1 MKRIAWLLVAVLV
14 SAISLYAQD
23 KSKATAM
30 TGTLCYSK
38 CVTQSADHA
47 ACDPNCTDKS
57 GDIVLVDDHGHVL
70 QIANQGKVKSMAG
83 KKCKMMCRPVKGKK
97 DTMHVDSVIEYG
109 GGG

>member
-23 KSKATAM
+23 KGKAIAM
-30 TGTLCYSK
+30 TGMLCNSK

-47 ACDPNCTDKS
+47 VCDPNCADKS
-57 GDIVLVDDHGHVL
+57 GDIVLVDEQGHVF
-70 QIANQGKVKSMAG
+70 QIANQDKVKLMAG
-83 KKCKMMCRPVKGKK
+83 KKCKMKCRPVKGKK
-97 DTMHVDSVIEYG
+97 DTMYVDTVSLYG